1 MVGMAG
7 MRRIGLAGALV
18 GAGCGDDGGGDT
30 GGDSPG
36 TTTNPVSGTMDG
48 LTEPGSPSSG
58 EDPTDTG
65 PVSTGDGDP
74 STSASDPTSTGEPGE
89 CVQARLLWSEDFEN
103 GDYDRWTSNT
113 YDAGWGGPCDDNAL
127 SMDQAMS
134 GTSSNRSEITCA
146 IDESHRGYG
155 GLQFDGDDVVEAYTN
170 TGSGIDAPYGVVNT
184 YWSWLEVP
192 YPFENGRWFSF
203 FTVNNSCDWSD
214 NVITLGLED
223 PSNRLTPAHI
233 VNNGG
238 TVEFVDGA
246 PGFPL
251 GQWVRTTIY
260 INYVEG
266 RMHLW
271 QDGAE
276 ILDATFSRS
285 DTDMCQWHWGMY
297 ASSDNT
303 DVVLYEDDNSLW
315 KLEEPWQD
323 YAVEPWLGETVQ
335 ACD

>member
-1 MVGMAG
+1 MRARTVGLGVAL
-7 MRRIGLAGALV
+7 GLG
-18 GAGCGDDGGGDT
+18 GCGDDGASDGG
-30 GGDSPG
+30 GS
-36 TTTNPVSGTMDG
+36 TTA
-48 LTEPGSPSSG
+48 PSSVG
-58 EDPTDTG
+58 TEDGISTGSDDPTG
-65 PVSTGDGDP
+65 PTPASTGAVDP
-74 STSASDPTSTGEPGE
+74 STSAADPSTGSADDPSTGEPGE
-89 CVQARLLWSEDFEN
+89 CVQARLLWSEDFEG
-103 GDYDRWTSNT
+103 GDYDRWTSNS
-113 YDAGWGGPCDDNAL
+113 YGADWGGPCDYNER
-127 SMDQAMS
+127 SMDQAVS
-134 GTSSNRSEITCA
+134 GGWSNRSEITCA

-170 TGSGIDAPYGVVNT
+170 TGSGIDAPFGVVNT

-192 YPFENGRWFSF
+192 YSFESGRWFSF

-214 NVITLGLED
+214 QVITLGLED

-233 VNNGG
+233 LTTGG

-271 QDGAE
+271 QDGVE
-276 ILDATFSRS
+276 ILSATFSRG

-303 DVVLYEDDNSLW
+303 DVVLYEDDLSLW
-315 KLEEPWQD
+315 KLEEPWTD
-323 YAVEPWLGETVQ
+323 FAVEPWFGETVQ
-335 ACD
+335 ACE

>member
-1 MVGMAG
+1 MTPTSLGPTEGGMS
-7 MRRIGLAGALV
+7 
-18 GAGCGDDGGGDT
+18 T
-30 GGDSPG
+30 GSD
-36 TTTNPVSGTMDG
+36 
-48 LTEPGSPSSG
+48 
-58 EDPTDTG
+58 DPTG
-65 PVSTGDGDP
+65 PTPASTGAVDP
-74 STSASDPTSTGEPGE
+74 STSADDTSTGEPGE
-89 CVQARLLWSEDFEN
+89 CVQARLLWFEDFEG
-103 GDYDRWTSNT
+103 GDYDRWTSNG
-113 YDAGWGGPCDDNAL
+113 YGADWGGPCDYNER
-127 SMDQAMS
+127 SMDQAVS
-134 GTSSNRSEITCA
+134 GGWSNRSEITCA

-170 TGSGIDAPYGVVNT
+170 TGSGIDAPFGVVNT

-214 NVITLGLED
+214 QVITLGLED

-233 VNNGG
+233 LTTGG

-260 INYVEG
+260 VNYVEG

-271 QDGAE
+271 QDGVE
-276 ILDATFSRS
+276 LLDATFSRG

-303 DVVLYEDDNSLW
+303 DVVLYEDDLSLW
-315 KLEEPWQD
+315 KLEEPWVD
-323 YAVEPWLGETVQ
+323 FAVEPWLGQTVQ
-335 ACD
+335 ACQ